1 MKNYVIKGSVLLS
14 LMGFMVVFCG
24 GSALAADYLDV
35 AQKTGITIQKDA
47 DGAIIWT
54 GKYGGQ
60 NKPNGPLA
68 GKKIGLLA
76 ASEFSDHQAY
86 YFMSFVGEFGG
97 QLEFVLDDN
106 HLWKETRPNVGSMV
120 PHGMWGLNLDEP
132 RVMGGSDKAD
142 KWVALSKADPKKY
155 DALIIIGGHSG
166 DVLVADP
173 MAAEFLQKVADNGT
187 VIAGIGAGIMPM
199 IHLGLMNGKKCTGNR
214 TVDYMLREIADY
226 RSASVITDGKVITGR
241 DTADSGAVLRALC
254 KYFDPNF
261 VDEHKDILKG
271 KKVMIMVTEDWED
284 IEMSAPMLELIY
296 RGADIIIGL
305 FEPEMKAR
313 TATLGLDVRTG
324 NFGTTVPIQEIPL
337 SYYKII
343 KAEDLKMS
351 DFDLFF
357 IPGAFNP
364 WQVAVMHREWI
375 KNAYAAG
382 KLVGFICHGAIP
394 IAAADLV
401 RGKKVAGWMACY
413 DSVSIMGGTHVTDAA
428 AIIDGQLVSGQ
439 TPPQVPEF
447 VDAMTAALL
456 MQK

>member
-1 MKNYVIKGSVLLS
+1 MQSYMKKCTAIMIVIGVIFLFQGAVLAGDFLQ
-14 LMGFMVVFCG
+14 V
-24 GSALAADYLDV
+24 AA
-35 AQKTGITIQKDA
+35 KTGITIQKEP
-47 DGAIIWT
+47 DGTIIWT

-60 NKPNGPLA
+60 NKPNGPLK

-97 QLEFVLDDN
+97 ELEFVLDDN
-106 HLWKETRPNVGSMV
+106 HLWKETRPNVSAML
-120 PHGMWGLNLDEP
+120 PHGMWGLNLDAP

-155 DALIIIGGHSG
+155 DAMLIIGGHSG

-173 MAAEFLQKVADNGT
+173 MATEFLKKVADNVA

-199 IHLGLMNGKKCTGNR
+199 IRIGIMNGKKCTGNR
-214 TVDYMLREIADY
+214 VVDYMLKEIGQF
-226 RSASVITDGKVITGR
+226 RSAPCITDGKIITGR

-261 VDEHKDILKG
+261 VDERKGILKG
-271 KKVMIMVTEDWED
+271 KTVMIMITEDWED
-284 IEMSAPMLELIY
+284 IEMSGPMIELLY
-296 RGADIIIGL
+296 RGANIIIGL
-305 FEPEMKAR
+305 FEPQRKAR
-313 TATLGLDVRTG
+313 AALLGLDVRTG
-324 NFGTTVPIQEIPL
+324 NFGCTVPIQEIPL
-337 SYYKII
+337 SYYRII
-343 KAEDLKMS
+343 KEEDLKMS

-364 WQVAVMHREWI
+364 WQIAVKHREWL
-375 KNAYAAG
+375 KDAYAAG
-382 KLVGFICHGAIP
+382 KYVAFICHGAIP

-401 RGKKVAGWMACY
+401 SGKKVAGWMACY
-413 DSVSIMGGTHVTDAA
+413 DSVTIMGGTHVTDAA
-428 AIIDGQLVSGQ
+428 AIIDGRLVSGQ

-447 VDAMTAALL
+447 TDAMTAALL
-456 MQK
+456 MD

>member
-1 MKNYVIKGSVLLS
+1 MNKCLFKTSVLLS
-14 LMGFMVVFCG
+14 LTGFILLFCG
-24 GSALAADYLDV
+24 GSALAGDFLDV
-35 AQKTGITIQKDA
+35 AQKSGITIQKDP

-60 NKPNGPLA
+60 NKPNGPLQ
-68 GKKIGLLA
+68 GRKIGLLA

-97 QLEFVLDDN
+97 ELEFVLDDN

-120 PHGMWGLNLDEP
+120 PHGMWGLNLDSP

-155 DALIIIGGHSG
+155 DVMLIIGGHSG
-166 DVLVADP
+166 DVMCADP
-173 MAAEFLQKVADNGT
+173 MATEFLQKVADNGA

-199 IHLGLMNGKKCTGNR
+199 IRIGLMNGKKCTGNR
-214 TVDYMLREIADY
+214 TVDYMLKEIGDF
-226 RSASVITDGKVITGR
+226 RSAPVITDGKIITGR
-241 DTADSGAVLRALC
+241 DTADSAAVLRALC
-254 KYFDPNF
+254 KYFEPNF

-271 KKVMIMVTEDWED
+271 KTVMIMITDDWED

-296 RGADIIIGL
+296 RGAGIVIGL
-305 FEPEMKAR
+305 FEPQMKAR
-313 TATLGLDVRTG
+313 AALLGLDVRTG
-324 NFGTTVPIQEIPL
+324 NFGCTVPIQEIPE

-343 KAEDLKMS
+343 HEKDLKMS

-364 WQVAVMHREWI
+364 WQIAVKHRQWLRD
-375 KNAYAAG
+375 AYAAG
-382 KLVGFICHGAIP
+382 KYVGFICHGAIP

-401 RGKKVAGWMACY
+401 RGKKIAGWMACY
-413 DSVSIMGGTHVTDAA
+413 DSITIMGGTHVTDAA
-428 AIIDGQLVSGQ
+428 AIIHGRLVSGQ

-447 VDAMTAALL
+447 TDAMTAALL
-456 MQK
+456 MD